1 MPKFGSAGPSL
12 PIELAI
18 HKMTGATARELKFKD
33 RGLLQEGY
41 RADVVI
47 FDPTDFQDRATY
59 AAPHQFPTGARTSVI
74 VNGKLVVED
83 AAHTG
88 ALPGTVL
95 KRHRSG
101 TVS

>member
-41 RADVVI
+41 RVNVVI
-47 FDPTDFQDRATY
+47 FDPTDFQDRATFD
-59 AAPHQFPTGARTSVI
+59 APHQFPTGALISVI
-74 VNGKLVVED
+74 VKDKLVVED
-83 AAHTG
+83 AAHIG